1 MEVLERLTPYVELV
15 HLLLNTNFTYLTRK
29 LAPSDSLDRARIPSA
44 VAKSY
49 DEVLFGGV
57 LFDCVPG
64 IPCEI
69 KTPFGICFTALALW
83 KGDGFVLIGP
93 YLPERADGAQL
104 EEILAS
110 QGVPLGLKE
119 QYGVYYR
126 DLPTLSRG
134 KVRAALGVLAAG
146 VYGESLASSAFSSR
160 DISPEDPSPC
170 PVFEE
175 DSMQVRADAIA
186 RRYEGERRL
195 MEAVARGDM
204 RAADMVE
211 ETTLRLERVPNKLR
225 NRKNLFI
232 VLNTLM
238 RKAVEA
244 AQVHPFY
251 IDAISAKWAMRIEA
265 VEQEADLYPMR
276 REIVEDYCRLA
287 QTRSM
292 ASYSPNV
299 RSMLTYVQFNFA
311 EGISLE
317 AIARQ
322 LGERQLSFQPIHPRG
337 GQKPAGICFGKAHCG
352 GQAPAARARA
362 AAHWA
367 DCRGGGLFRR
377 ELFYEG
383 VQEKSGA
390 DAQRLPRGTAR
401 AGGGTERDMN
411 MRRPEPGR
419 RIFFLSKETTG
430 RGNTNLCESV
440 ESQFLC

>member
-225 NRKNLFI
+225 NREHIRHIALLVYTLWGIPSIYYGSEFGIEGKKEWGSDWPLRPCLELADYTDAEKMNPVTSIYAALGRLKAECPELSWGEFKELTLTTQSYAYAR
-232 VLNTLM
+232 VLDG
-238 RKAVEA
+238 KAVVAVYNNGDSPVSMEFQLPVEA
-244 AQVHPFY
+244 
-251 IDAISAKWAMRIEA
+251 SG
-265 VEQEADLYPMR
+265 
-276 REIVEDYCRLA
+276 VEDLLA
-287 QTRSM
+287 DCVGS
-292 ASYSPNV
+292 
-299 RSMLTYVQFNFA
+299 
-311 EGISLE
+311 
-317 AIARQ
+317 
-322 LGERQLSFQPIHPRG
+322 QPILT
-337 GQKPAGICFGKAHCG
+337 QVEWGK
-352 GQAPAARARA
+352 
-362 AAHWA
+362 
-367 DCRGGGLFRR
+367 LK
-377 ELFYEG
+377 
-383 VQEKSGA
+383 VQLPSNYA
-390 DAQRLPRGTAR
+390 TLLRLVG
-401 AGGGTERDMN
+401 
-411 MRRPEPGR
+411 
-419 RIFFLSKETTG
+419 
-430 RGNTNLCESV
+430 
-440 ESQFLC
+440 

>member
-299 RSMLTYVQFNFA
+299 RSMLTYVQFNLA

-322 LGERQLSFQPIHPRG
+322 LGVNASYLS
-337 GQKPAGICFGKAHCG
+337 
-352 GQAPAARARA
+352 
-362 AAHWA
+362 
-367 DCRGGGLFRR
+367 
-377 ELFYEG
+377 
-383 VQEKSGA
+383 
-390 DAQRLPRGTAR
+390 
-401 AGGGTERDMN
+401 
-411 MRRPEPGR
+411 
-419 RIFFLSKETTG
+419 
-430 RGNTNLCESV
+430 
-440 ESQFLC
+440 SQFNREVGVSIHVE

>member
-146 VYGESLASSAFSSR
+146 VYGESLTSSAFSSR

-244 AQVHPFY
+244 
-251 IDAISAKWAMRIEA
+251 MRIEA

-299 RSMLTYVQFNFA
+299 RSMLTYVQFNLA

-322 LGERQLSFQPIHPRG
+322 LGVNASYLSSQFNREVGKSLPEYVSEKRIAEAKRLLRGRTQLPI
-337 GQKPAGICFGKAHCG
+337 GQIAAAVGFSDVNYFTKVFKKKAGQTPSAY
-352 GQAPAARARA
+352 RA
-362 AAHWA
+362 A
-367 DCRGGGLFRR
+367 
-377 ELFYEG
+377 
-383 VQEKSGA
+383 
-390 DAQRLPRGTAR
+390 QRALA
-401 AGGGTERDMN
+401 AEQ
-411 MRRPEPGR
+411 
-419 RIFFLSKETTG
+419 KEI
-430 RGNTNLCESV
+430 
-440 ESQFLC
+440 

>member
-195 MEAVARGDM
+195 IEAVARGDM
-204 RAADMVE
+204 RAAA
-211 ETTLRLERVPNKLR
+211 RLWRPRRCIRFISTQSAPNGPCASRRWSRRPTFIPCGGRSWRITVVWRRRVPWPA
-225 NRKNLFI
+225 I
-232 VLNTLM
+232 PPMCEACSLM
-238 RKAVEA
+238 CNS
-244 AQVHPFY
+244 
-251 IDAISAKWAMRIEA
+251 IW
-265 VEQEADLYPMR
+265 
-276 REIVEDYCRLA
+276 
-287 QTRSM
+287 
-292 ASYSPNV
+292 
-299 RSMLTYVQFNFA
+299 
-311 EGISLE
+311 
-317 AIARQ
+317 
-322 LGERQLSFQPIHPRG
+322 PR
-337 GQKPAGICFGKAHCG
+337 A
-352 GQAPAARARA
+352 
-362 AAHWA
+362 
-367 DCRGGGLFRR
+367 FRWR
-377 ELFYEG
+377 P
-383 VQEKSGA
+383 
-390 DAQRLPRGTAR
+390 LPG
-401 AGGGTERDMN
+401 
-411 MRRPEPGR
+411 
-419 RIFFLSKETTG
+419 SW
-430 RGNTNLCESV
+430 V
-440 ESQFLC
+440 

>member
-119 QYGVYYR
+119 QYGIYYR

-299 RSMLTYVQFNFA
+299 RSMLTYVQFNLA

-322 LGERQLSFQPIHPRG
+322 LGVNASYLSSQFNREVGKSLPEYVSEKRIAEAKRLLRGRAQLPI
-337 GQKPAGICFGKAHCG
+337 GQIAAAVGFSDVNYFTKVFKKKAGQTPSAY
-352 GQAPAARARA
+352 RA
-362 AAHWA
+362 A
-367 DCRGGGLFRR
+367 
-377 ELFYEG
+377 
-383 VQEKSGA
+383 
-390 DAQRLPRGTAR
+390 QRALA
-401 AGGGTERDMN
+401 AEQ
-411 MRRPEPGR
+411 
-419 RIFFLSKETTG
+419 KEI
-430 RGNTNLCESV
+430 
-440 ESQFLC
+440 

>member
-175 DSMQVRADAIA
+175 DSM
-186 RRYEGERRL
+186 
-195 MEAVARGDM
+195 
-204 RAADMVE
+204 
-211 ETTLRLERVPNKLR
+211 
-225 NRKNLFI
+225 
-232 VLNTLM
+232 
-238 RKAVEA
+238 
-244 AQVHPFY
+244 
-251 IDAISAKWAMRIEA
+251 
-265 VEQEADLYPMR
+265 
-276 REIVEDYCRLA
+276 CA
-287 QTRSM
+287 QTPLHGGMRES
-292 ASYSPNV
+292 AGLWKRWP
-299 RSMLTYVQFNFA
+299 A
-311 EGISLE
+311 
-317 AIARQ
+317 AICAPPTWWRRQ
-322 LGERQLSFQPIHPRG
+322 LCGWSGCPISC
-337 GQKPAGICFGKAHCG
+337 ATGKTCSSCSI
-352 GQAPAARARA
+352 R
-362 AAHWA
+362 
-367 DCRGGGLFRR
+367 
-377 ELFYEG
+377 
-383 VQEKSGA
+383 
-390 DAQRLPRGTAR
+390 
-401 AGGGTERDMN
+401 
-411 MRRPEPGR
+411 
-419 RIFFLSKETTG
+419 
-430 RGNTNLCESV
+430 
-440 ESQFLC
+440 

>member
-134 KVRAALGVLAAG
+134 KVRA
-146 VYGESLASSAFSSR
+146 
-160 DISPEDPSPC
+160 
-170 PVFEE
+170 
-175 DSMQVRADAIA
+175 DAIA

-299 RSMLTYVQFNFA
+299 RSMLTYVQFNLA

-322 LGERQLSFQPIHPRG
+322 LGVNASYLSSQFNREVGKSLPEYVSEKRIAEAKRLLRGRAQLPI
-337 GQKPAGICFGKAHCG
+337 GQIAAAVGFSDVNYFTKVFKKKAGQTPSAY
-352 GQAPAARARA
+352 RA
-362 AAHWA
+362 A
-367 DCRGGGLFRR
+367 
-377 ELFYEG
+377 
-383 VQEKSGA
+383 
-390 DAQRLPRGTAR
+390 QRALA
-401 AGGGTERDMN
+401 AEQ
-411 MRRPEPGR
+411 
-419 RIFFLSKETTG
+419 KEI
-430 RGNTNLCESV
+430 
-440 ESQFLC
+440 

>member
-1 MEVLERLTPYVELV
+1 M
-15 HLLLNTNFTYLTRK
+15 
-29 LAPSDSLDRARIPSA
+29 
-44 VAKSY
+44 
-49 DEVLFGGV
+49 
-57 LFDCVPG
+57 
-64 IPCEI
+64 
-69 KTPFGICFTALALW
+69 
-83 KGDGFVLIGP
+83 LIGP
-93 YLPERADGAQL
+93 YLPRRADGAS
-104 EEILAS
+104 EELLAS
-110 QGVPLGLKE
+110 QGVRRGLKE
-119 QYGVYYR
+119 QYGVSYR

-134 KVRAALGVLAAG
+134 KVRAALGGLAAG
-146 VYGESLASSAFSSR
+146 VYGESRASSAFRSR

-265 VEQEADLYPMR
+265 VEQEAALYPMR

-299 RSMLTYVQFNFA
+299 QHAHLCAIQFGRGHFA
-311 EGISLE
+311 GGHCP
-317 AIARQ
+317 AA
-322 LGERQLSFQPIHPRG
+322 GCERQLSFQPVQPRG
-337 GQKPAGICFGKAHCG
+337 GQSLPEYVSEKRIAEAKRLLRG
-352 GQAPAARARA
+352 RAQLPI
-362 AAHWA
+362 
-367 DCRGGGLFRR
+367 G
-377 ELFYEG
+377 
-383 VQEKSGA
+383 
-390 DAQRLPRGTAR
+390 RLPRRWAFQT
-401 AGGGTERDMN
+401 
-411 MRRPEPGR
+411 
-419 RIFFLSKETTG
+419 
-430 RGNTNLCESV
+430 
-440 ESQFLC
+440 

>member
-186 RRYEGERRL
+186 RR
-195 MEAVARGDM
+195 
-204 RAADMVE
+204 
-211 ETTLRLERVPNKLR
+211 
-225 NRKNLFI
+225 
-232 VLNTLM
+232 
-238 RKAVEA
+238 
-244 AQVHPFY
+244 
-251 IDAISAKWAMRIEA
+251 
-265 VEQEADLYPMR
+265 
-276 REIVEDYCRLA
+276 
-287 QTRSM
+287 
-292 ASYSPNV
+292 
-299 RSMLTYVQFNFA
+299 
-311 EGISLE
+311 
-317 AIARQ
+317 
-322 LGERQLSFQPIHPRG
+322 
-337 GQKPAGICFGKAHCG
+337 
-352 GQAPAARARA
+352 
-362 AAHWA
+362 
-367 DCRGGGLFRR
+367 
-377 ELFYEG
+377 
-383 VQEKSGA
+383 
-390 DAQRLPRGTAR
+390 
-401 AGGGTERDMN
+401 
-411 MRRPEPGR
+411 
-419 RIFFLSKETTG
+419 
-430 RGNTNLCESV
+430 
-440 ESQFLC
+440 

>member
-1 MEVLERLTPYVELV
+1 MLHGAGALER
-15 HLLLNTNFTYLTRK
+15 
-29 LAPSDSLDRARIPSA
+29 
-44 VAKSY
+44 
-49 DEVLFGGV
+49 
-57 LFDCVPG
+57 
-64 IPCEI
+64 
-69 KTPFGICFTALALW
+69 
-83 KGDGFVLIGP
+83 DGFVLIGP

-299 RSMLTYVQFNFA
+299 RSMLTYVQFNLA

-322 LGERQLSFQPIHPRG
+322 LGVNASYLSSQFNREVGKSLPEYVSEKRIAEAKRLLRGRAQLPI
-337 GQKPAGICFGKAHCG
+337 GQI
-352 GQAPAARARA
+352 A
-362 AAHWA
+362 AAVGFS
-367 DCRGGGLFRR
+367 DVNYFTKV
-377 ELFYEG
+377 FKK
-383 VQEKSGA
+383 KSGA

>member
-146 VYGESLASSAFSSR
+146 VYGESLASSAF
-160 DISPEDPSPC
+160 
-170 PVFEE
+170 
-175 DSMQVRADAIA
+175 
-186 RRYEGERRL
+186 Y
-195 MEAVARGDM
+195 
-204 RAADMVE
+204 
-211 ETTLRLERVPNKLR
+211 
-225 NRKNLFI
+225 
-232 VLNTLM
+232 
-238 RKAVEA
+238 
-244 AQVHPFY
+244 
-251 IDAISAKWAMRIEA
+251 
-265 VEQEADLYPMR
+265 
-276 REIVEDYCRLA
+276 
-287 QTRSM
+287 
-292 ASYSPNV
+292 
-299 RSMLTYVQFNFA
+299 
-311 EGISLE
+311 
-317 AIARQ
+317 
-322 LGERQLSFQPIHPRG
+322 
-337 GQKPAGICFGKAHCG
+337 
-352 GQAPAARARA
+352 
-362 AAHWA
+362 
-367 DCRGGGLFRR
+367 
-377 ELFYEG
+377 
-383 VQEKSGA
+383 
-390 DAQRLPRGTAR
+390 
-401 AGGGTERDMN
+401 
-411 MRRPEPGR
+411 
-419 RIFFLSKETTG
+419 
-430 RGNTNLCESV
+430 
-440 ESQFLC
+440 